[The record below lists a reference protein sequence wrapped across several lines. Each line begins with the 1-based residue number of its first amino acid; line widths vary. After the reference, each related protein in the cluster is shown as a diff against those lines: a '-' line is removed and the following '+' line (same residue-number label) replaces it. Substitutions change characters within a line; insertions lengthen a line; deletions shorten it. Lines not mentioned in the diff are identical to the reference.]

1 MIIGFDKKFYDLKAV
16 ENTAKAYKELA
27 DLKVKTNKNKI
38 VVEAS
43 NIDKDVESVFKDEFC
58 NYVLSETKR
67 VKSICL

>member
-27 DLKVKTNKNKI
+27 DLRVKTNKNKI

-43 NIDKDVESVFKDEFC
+43 NIDKDVEGVFKDEFC

-67 VKSICL
+67 AKSICL